1 MPQFDFELIVDGEA
15 VQLIRVFK
23 KTFDEARI
31 AAEESAADYRDSTL
45 GACGAHSLEFIR
57 EIPFVNE

>member
-31 AAEESAADYRDSTL
+31 AAEESAADYRDSTM
-45 GACGAHSLEFIR
+45 GACGPYLLEFIR
-57 EIPFVNE
+57 EIPVSTE